1 MNHLLMVIVSLFA
14 AVVESLAPTLN
25 ILGQGEA
32 PIVLGVVIY
41 YALTRERHMVVK
53 SAIVAG
59 IFYDAL
65 CYKVPPGFSA
75 IAYVCIG
82 LLVNQYRDKIF
93 GNHWITHMFLGAVAS
108 LIMTVMMYTMLISRG
123 NEITISGMLIKAL
136 GVMLMSL
143 GVIPLVFKFVE
154 RLDYK
159 LGNVELRE
167 I

>member
-1 MNHLLMVIVSLFA
+1 MNHLLMVVVSLFA
-14 AVVESLAPTLN
+14 AVIESLMPTLH

-32 PIVLGVVIY
+32 PIVLGVVMY

-53 SAIVAG
+53 AAIVAG

-65 CYKVPPGFSA
+65 CYNVPPGFSA
-75 IAYVCIG
+75 IAYVIIG
-82 LLVNQYRDKIF
+82 LMVNHYRDKIL
-93 GNHWITHMFLGAVAS
+93 GGHWVTHMFLGVLSS
-108 LIMTVMMYTMLISRG
+108 LMITVMMYAMLVTRG
-123 NEITISGMLIKAL
+123 NQITVGGMLIKAL

-143 GVIPLVFKFVE
+143 AVIPLVFKIVE

>member
-1 MNHLLMVIVSLFA
+1 MNHLTMFMISLFA
-14 AVVESLAPTLN
+14 AVLESLAPTLR

-32 PIVLGVVIY
+32 PIVLGVVMY

-53 SAIVAG
+53 AAIVAG

-75 IAYVCIG
+75 ISYVCIG
-82 LLVNQYRDKIF
+82 LVVNQYRDKIF
-93 GNHWITHMFLGAVAS
+93 GNHWLTHMFLGVLSS
-108 LIMTVMMYTMLISRG
+108 LFMTVLMYVMLLSRG
-123 NEITISGMLIKAL
+123 NEITFGGMCIKAA

-143 GVIPLVFKFVE
+143 AVIPLVFKIVE
-154 RLDYK
+154 RIDYK